1 MNIKNWKEM
10 AYITWVYMSDWS
22 LSKMNRWYA
31 FRLSSIDMDYLLY
44 TRKCFK
50 KLTWKE
56 WNIYIPKKI
65 RSWGV
70 NKFTW
75 KVIQWTKII
84 NEFRIYSKN
93 IFLKL
98 KEETNEKK
106 QIPQWIKDSN
116 LENKIDFLSWII
128 DWDWWICYN
137 ISWTWRW
144 MNWQIWLSWN
154 KDALEDVSKFCN
166 VIWIKNYWLS
176 KIKNSNATYRMYF
189 DILDMLKF
197 KFNFKIKR
205 KNDRLEFI
213 RKILNDY
220 MLISK
225 TKPNRIKEALWILEE
240 DIVWTSTEK

>member
-1 MNIKNWKEM
+1 MNNKEM

-22 LSKMNRWYA
+22 LSIMNRGYA

-44 TRKCFK
+44 TQECFE
-50 KLTWKE
+50 KLIWKE
-56 WNIYIPKKI
+56 WHISIQTKIPKWSI
-65 RSWGV
+65 
-70 NKFTW
+70 NPTTW
-75 KVIQWTKII
+75 KFIQQKHFCHS
-84 NEFRIYSKN
+84 FRIFSKD

-98 KEETNEKK
+98 KEETNGKK
-106 QIPQWIKDSN
+106 SIPQWIKNSD
-116 LENKIDFLSWII
+116 LETKIEFLSWMI
-128 DWDWWICYN
+128 DWDWWIVYN

-144 MNWQIWLSWN
+144 LNWQIWLSWN
-154 KDALEDVSKFCN
+154 EEALKDVSKFCN

-176 KIKNSNATYRMYF
+176 KVKDSKSTYRMFF
-189 DILDMLKF
+189 DILDMLKY

-205 KNDRLEFI
+205 KNERLEFI

-225 TKPNRIKEALWILEE
+225 TKPKRIKEALWILDE